1 MLQTLL
7 FSTTD
12 RNCRPTWHTFQPE
25 GRNSVH
31 HTQYTYTVHTF
42 SWPLWV
48 LWQNLRPGAHNQEK
62 PHTIPSSIYLHVIAF
77 VQVELAGVPSEPAVE
92 CAVQEGGGQE
102 QALLPLQPRGPGAQ
116 HCHQAGVWRGEWAE
130 SIEWFIEVQAF
141 SLLIDLAPL
150 PTHCNT
156 VDCGG
161 REYWLIYRGP
171 GFLAF
176 VWFGSSPNTHS
187 WVDYGAE
194 SIEWFIE
201 EKAVVWFGSF
211 TIPPWSRHRGRLR
224 KRENFLT
231 GEGGRVGRGAKSYD
245 SKKAWFSL
253 NRSILSGWG
262 AKG

>member
-201 EKAVVWFGSF
+201 DQARLSCYYMIRLLSQHIVIKLTVGAESIEWF
-211 TIPPWSRHRGRLR
+211 I
-224 KRENFLT
+224 EDQ
-231 GEGGRVGRGAKSYD
+231 A
-245 SKKAWFSL
+245 FSL
-253 NRSILSGWG
+253 LYD
-262 AKG
+262 